1 MDESAEKMDLAMPS
15 DFATSLLNWDDD
27 KTGDTEA
34 LVGQQADQRKALHHW
49 QQQSDTRNMNSGVS
63 SAYISTAPSSLPA
76 VGNGISLNELKSEQ
90 VAALERLQ
98 AFQMANNRVNQSH
111 AATQLTAV
119 GPQAPIYTTNQQV
132 ITQHQVPHGYI
143 QVPQHLIHQQLA
155 FNHQAAVN
163 SNTHQQQVVPHPY
176 IGAARLHH
184 QSSSIISVPASSC
197 KNMIPG
203 STNSSQ
209 SVSLSSMP
217 LPQQS
222 HKQLQSSSQA
232 QLHPLAMQASANC
245 PTHVPGTL
253 PALNFNIYPNV
264 LQGSSFLPFMINPHL
279 QPGTVTANPQYVA
292 LLQSQQQTV
301 LIPHTT
307 QQVVQQQQLQLQQES
322 IVPLLA
328 NTFTPSAVKVPTAV
342 VPKTQAVKTGKSNS
356 KSGAVPP
363 FMLFD
368 APVELR
374 TNFLASQRMHNLPLY
389 QDCNTIHYGMAVNGF
404 HPQLNAQ
411 MNPVSTG
418 TSSMPSY
425 AAGSVKLIDGRSNKP
440 KAGRE
445 RNEREQ
451 KRAQKITELIE
462 DLRLSMEKGGWKVEM
477 RSKYH
482 TLST

>member
-1 MDESAEKMDLAMPS
+1 MDEMEEKMDLALTS
-15 DFATSLLNWDDD
+15 DFAASLLNWDVSNS
-27 KTGDTEA
+27 GDTGTLIGQEA
-34 LVGQQADQRKALHHW
+34 YQRQASHHW
-49 QQQSDTRNMNSGVS
+49 QQEREKGIMNNSVS
-63 SAYISTAPSSLPA
+63 SAFIPTAPSPLPA
-76 VGNGISLNELKSEQ
+76 GANMASSNEPKSEH
-90 VAALERLQ
+90 VAAMERLQ

-119 GPQAPIYTTNQQV
+119 GPHVPIYTTNQQI

-163 SNTHQQQVVPHPY
+163 SNTHQQQVVSQPF
-176 IGAARLHH
+176 IAAARLHN
-184 QSSSIISVPASSC
+184 QPSSMMSVPTSSC
-197 KNMIPG
+197 NNIMPG
-203 STNSSQ
+203 CTNSSQ
-209 SVSLSSMP
+209 SIPVSTMP

-232 QLHPLAMQASANC
+232 HLHPLAMQASANC

-264 LQGSSFLPFMINPHL
+264 LQGSPFLPFMINQHL
-279 QPGTVTANPQYVA
+279 QPGTVTTNPPYVA

-301 LIPHTT
+301 MIPHTS
-307 QQVVQQQQLQLQQES
+307 QQVTQQQQQQQQES
-322 IVPLLA
+322 VVPPIV
-328 NTFTPSAVKVPTAV
+328 NTFTPNAVKVPTTV
-342 VPKTQAVKTGKSNS
+342 VPKTQGSKTGKSNS
-356 KSGAVPP
+356 KGAAVPP

-418 TSSMPSY
+418 ALSMPSY
-425 AAGSVKLIDGRSNKP
+425 AAGSIKLIDGRSNKP

-477 RSKYH
+477 KSKYH